1 MYGTRKKIVKNKQ
14 NRAKK
19 TQFVFQLKSIGD
31 PHLHCNSQ
39 VRACSTKCLYWCFC
53 SLSLVLREQR
63 SQTEGG
69 RFRPH
74 YTHGGP
80 PTGLQGPRFL
90 GLIMTLLPPI
100 PQKRN
105 SPARLSLHYNH
116 KLERSFCYCSRWC
129 YKGTQPSLTG
139 YRFSFINIEYY
150 CVKAVLLKHNIYYDY
165 FKHFMRINQN
175 IGIKTAFI
183 CKKH

>member
-1 MYGTRKKIVKNKQ
+1 MNWRLLVIKKFHYLCMEQEKKIVKNKQ

-39 VRACSTKCLYWCFC
+39 VRACSTKYLYWCFYL
-53 SLSLVLREQR
+53 LSLVLREQR

-105 SPARLSLHYNH
+105 SPARLCIIITNQSVLFAIALVGAT
-116 KLERSFCYCSRWC
+116 KEPTLLFVI
-129 YKGTQPSLTG
+129 T
-139 YRFSFINIEYY
+139 RFH
-150 CVKAVLLKHNIYYDY
+150 L
-165 FKHFMRINQN
+165 
-175 IGIKTAFI
+175 
-183 CKKH
+183 